1 VELTKIMGNPKAF
14 ISILR
19 KEAGYRPISE
29 RIDDYGEV
37 EQTLNPE
44 DRKLQ
49 ASRCMD
55 CGIPFCHW
63 ACPTAN
69 RQPEWQDLAYRGKW
83 KEAYESLESTDDFPE
98 FTGRVCPAPCEKA
111 CVLKLTNDSPVTIRE
126 NECSIAERAFAEGFV
141 VARPPKYK
149 SGKKV
154 AVIGSGPAGLAAA
167 NQLNRKGHT
176 VTVFEKNETL
186 GGLLRFGIPDF
197 KLNKKVIDRRL
208 AIMTTEGIEF
218 KTGVE
223 VGKTISGKDIMAQY
237 DAVCLAIGAEH
248 ARDLPIK
255 GRELKGVYYA
265 LEFLTQ
271 QNRVVAGQ
279 TFDAAQ
285 RIDAKG
291 KHVLVIGG
299 GDTGSDCVGTSVR
312 HGAASITQIE
322 IMPMPPEHH
331 NDDTPWPAYP
341 MVLKTSSSHEEGC
354 KRRWSL
360 ETKQFIGNDGKLTEV
375 ELEEVLWEKDA
386 DGRMNLVRTGKK
398 EMMKVDLVF
407 LAMGF
412 VHPVYEGLLT
422 ELGVSSDA
430 RKNVAVDSTQQTSVD
445 KVFAAGDTH
454 LGASLVVRAIGSG
467 RKAAEG
473 IDKFLKQ

>member
-1 VELTKIMGNPKAF
+1 MGNPKAF
-14 ISILR
+14 ISVLR
-19 KEAGYRPISE
+19 NEAGYRPVSE
-29 RIDDYGEV
+29 RIGDYSEV

-83 KEAYESLESTDDFPE
+83 KEAYESLEATDDFPE

-111 CVLKLTNDSPVTIRE
+111 CVLKLTADSPVTIRE

-141 VARPPKYK
+141 VPRTLKYR

-154 AVIGSGPAGLAAA
+154 AVIGSGPAGMAAA
-167 NQLNRKGHT
+167 NQLNRKGHE
-176 VTVFEKNETL
+176 VTLFEKNESI

-197 KLNKKVIDRRL
+197 KLNKRIIDRRL
-208 AIMTTEGIEF
+208 DIMATEGVQF
-218 KTGVE
+218 KTGVN
-223 VGKTISGKDIMAQY
+223 VGKDITGKELLANF

-248 ARDLPIK
+248 PRDLPIK
-255 GRELKGVYYA
+255 GRELKGVYFA

-271 QNRVVAGQ
+271 QNRVNAGQ
-279 TFDAAQ
+279 TFDADT

-322 IMPMPPEHH
+322 IMPMPPAHH
-331 NDDTPWPAYP
+331 NPDTPWPSYP

-354 KRRWSL
+354 TRRWNI
-360 ETKQFIGNDGKLTEV
+360 ETKQFIGENGVLTAV
-375 ELEEVLWEKDA
+375 ELEEVQWEKDA
-386 DGRMNLVRTGKK
+386 EGRMQIVRTGKK
-398 EMMKVDLVF
+398 EIIKVDLVF

-412 VHPVYEGLLT
+412 VHPVQEGLLT
-422 ELGVSSDA
+422 ELGVSTDV
-430 RKNVAVDSTQQTSVD
+430 RKNVAVNGRHQTSID
-445 KVFAAGDTH
+445 KVFAAGDVH
-454 LGASLVVRAIGSG
+454 LGASLVVRAIGAG
-467 RKAAEG
+467 RKAAEE
-473 IDKFLKQ
+473 IDKFLKK

>member
-1 VELTKIMGNPKAF
+1 MGNPKAF
-14 ISILR
+14 LSILR
-19 KEAGYRPISE
+19 KEAGYRPVSE
-29 RIDDYGEV
+29 RIGDYSEV

-44 DRKLQ
+44 DRRLQ

-63 ACPTAN
+63 ACPTSN

-83 KEAYESLESTDDFPE
+83 KEAYESLVATDDFPE

-111 CVLKLTNDSPVTIRE
+111 CVLKLSGDSPVTIRE
-126 NECSIAERAFAEGFV
+126 NECSIAERAFADGYV
-141 VARPPKYK
+141 VAKPPKYR

-154 AVIGSGPAGLAAA
+154 AVIGSGPAGMAAA
-167 NQLNRKGHT
+167 NQLNHKGHQ
-176 VTVFEKNETL
+176 VTLFEKNESI
-186 GGLLRFGIPDF
+186 GGLLRYGIPDF

-208 AIMTTEGIEF
+208 ALMAAEGIEF

-223 VGKTISGKDIMAQY
+223 VGKDITGKEIMEQF
-237 DAVCLAIGAEH
+237 DAVCLAIGAEQP
-248 ARDLPIK
+248 RDLPIK
-255 GRELKGVYYA
+255 GRELKGVYFA

-279 TFDAAQ
+279 TFGADE

-299 GDTGSDCVGTSVR
+299 GDTGSDCVGTSNR
-312 HGAASITQIE
+312 HGAASVTQIE
-322 IMPMPPEHH
+322 IMPMPPAHH
-331 NDDTPWPAYP
+331 NTETPWPSYP

-360 ETKQFIGNDGKLTEV
+360 ETKQFIGKDGQLTEV
-375 ELEEVLWEKDA
+375 EVEEVIWSKDEE
-386 DGRMNLVRTGKK
+386 GKMHITRTGNK
-398 EMMKVDLVF
+398 ETLKVDLVF

-412 VHPVYEGLLT
+412 VHPVHEGLLT
-422 ELGVSSDA
+422 ELGVELDG
-430 RKNVAVDSTQQTSVD
+430 RKNVAVNGKQQSSIS
-445 KVFAAGDTH
+445 KVFAAGDSC
-454 LGASLVVRAIGSG
+454 LGASLVVRAIDSG
-467 RKAAEG
+467 RKAAAE
-473 IDKFLKQ
+473 IDAFLQ